1 MPLQVPDERWQCPG
15 VTRRS
20 FLADTG
26 MGFTGL
32 ALGAMLARESSVNA
46 AGLDASTAARP
57 LVPRAKAVIWIFLC
71 GGVSHVESFD
81 PKPELNRFAGK
92 SIDSTPYK
100 EVLNP
105 EKLKDVVSP
114 NPVHGGRKFL
124 MGLNAGFKKYGQS
137 GLEVGDWWQNV
148 GSCADDIAVVRSL
161 WTSDNDHGAQLQFHT
176 GRHVREGAHPTIGSW
191 VAYGLGTLNENL
203 PEYVV
208 LGEPTGDCCGGSWTH
223 GAAYLGPEHAGVRLN
238 PDGKEPLPFVAP
250 GAGMSHEEQ
259 VAEFSLMGRLNRLAG
274 IDYPDDPALRARIKA
289 YELAY
294 GMQTAVPDT
303 LRLEE
308 ERPATQSLY
317 GLDRDATRSFG
328 RLCLSARRMVERGV
342 RFVQIFHGGGG
353 GGAWDAHAGIMANH
367 SQLSSQV
374 DLPIAG
380 LPKDPAAG
388 CLTRPSSSGAPS
400 SAVRRV
406 RRPTAAITTRRASA
420 PGWPAAGSRG
430 VSCTVRPT
438 KSASTPSKI
447 DTMSPT
453 STPPFCISLVSTL
466 TSSKSPVESG
476 LKSTTVSRSGPSSL
490 EGGHVHG
497 ATDDFGF
504 QAVENK
510 VHVHVHDPH
519 ATLLYLMSFDHEQF
533 TYRYA
538 GRDFRL
544 TDVHGT
550 VVKDIIA

>member
-32 ALGAMLARESSVNA
+32 ALGAMLARERSAHA
-46 AGLDASTAARP
+46 AGLDASTTVRA

-100 EVLNP
+100 HVLNP
-105 EKLKDVVSP
+105 EKLKDIVSA
-114 NPVHGGRKFL
+114 NPAHGGRKVL

-238 PDGKEPLPFVAP
+238 PEGKEPLPFVAP

-289 YELAY
+289 YELAF
-294 GMQTAVPDT
+294 GMQTAVPET
-303 LRLEE
+303 LKLND
-308 ERPATQSLY
+308 ERARTQSLY
-317 GLDRDATRSFG
+317 GLDRAGTRPFG
-328 RLCLSARRMVERGV
+328 QLCLAARRMVERGV

-353 GGAWDAHAGIMANH
+353 GGAWDAHSGIMANH

-380 LPKDPAAG
+380 LLKDLKQRGLLDETIVVWGTEFGRSPGAQADGRDHHPQGFCAWLAG
-388 CLTRPSSSGAPS
+388 G
-400 SAVRRV
+400 
-406 RRPTAAITTRRASA
+406 
-420 PGWPAAGSRG
+420 G
-430 VSCTVRPT
+430 V
-438 KSASTPSKI
+438 K
-447 DTMSPT
+447 
-453 STPPFCISLVSTL
+453 
-466 TSSKSPVESG
+466 
-476 LKSTTVSRSGPSSL
+476 
-490 EGGHVHG
+490 GGVVHG
-497 ATDDFGF
+497 KTDEIGFHAVEDRHYVTDIHATVLHQLGLDPHKLEIPGRKRLEIDFG
-504 QAVENK
+504 QPIRA
-510 VHVHVHDPH
+510 
-519 ATLLYLMSFDHEQF
+519 
-533 TYRYA
+533 
-538 GRDFRL
+538 
-544 TDVHGT
+544 
-550 VVKDIIA
+550 II